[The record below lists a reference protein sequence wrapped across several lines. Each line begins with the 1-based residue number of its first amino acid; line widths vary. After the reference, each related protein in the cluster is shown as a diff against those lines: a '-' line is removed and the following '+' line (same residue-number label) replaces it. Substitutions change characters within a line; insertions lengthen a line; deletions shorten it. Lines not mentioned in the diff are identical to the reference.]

1 MSLTRYHNY
10 FFFHLFFSGWVYEK
24 IRDSVLFFL
33 SLQSSGLS
41 KNLNISQYNL
51 MLHLWELKI
60 IKNKRLTKRLKA
72 FVRGPTMS

>member
-1 MSLTRYHNY
+1 
-10 FFFHLFFSGWVYEK
+10 
-24 IRDSVLFFL
+24 
-33 SLQSSGLS
+33 
-41 KNLNISQYNL
+41 